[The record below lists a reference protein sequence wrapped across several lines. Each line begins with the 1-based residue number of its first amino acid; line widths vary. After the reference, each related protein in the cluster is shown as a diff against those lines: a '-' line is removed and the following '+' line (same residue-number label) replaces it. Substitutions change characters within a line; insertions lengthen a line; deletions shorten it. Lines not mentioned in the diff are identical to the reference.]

1 MILVASINDHLWFA
15 FFHEIAHI
23 LKHKKQLFLE
33 EKKEFSNDKI
43 SEDEA
48 DKFAANSFSIFC
60 LISYLTFKELKQ
72 PHGIIFLCC
81 NLQEL
86 A

>member
-1 MILVASINDHLWFA
+1 MELFFYVDHLWFA

-43 SEDEA
+43 LEEEDN
-48 DKFAANSFSIFC
+48 KVGAAVYQQFQ
-60 LISYLTFKELKQ
+60 FKL
-72 PHGIIFLCC
+72 
-81 NLQEL
+81 
-86 A
+86 